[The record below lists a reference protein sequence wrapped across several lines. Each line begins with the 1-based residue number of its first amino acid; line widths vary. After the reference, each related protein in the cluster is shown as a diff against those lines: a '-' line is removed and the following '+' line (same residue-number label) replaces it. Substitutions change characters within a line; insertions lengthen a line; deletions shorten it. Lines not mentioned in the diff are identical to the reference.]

1 MSLELIDLA
10 LTLEGRVLATGLN
23 AVVPAGEVL
32 TLMGVSGSGKSS
44 LLAYIAGSLAPPLQ
58 GSGRV
63 RLDGRDIDA
72 LPIERRG
79 LALLY
84 QDDLLYP
91 HMSVLHNL
99 LFATPR
105 GPRAQRRAQA
115 EAALAHADLE
125 GFGTRAPHTLSGG
138 QRARVS
144 LLRALLARP
153 RAVLL
158 DEPFSRLDAALRQQ
172 IRAFVWQHLRR
183 AGVSAVLVTHDRADV
198 PPGGQVIDLA
208 ALRPTSA
215 EPAAHA

>member
-1 MSLELIDLA
+1 MGLELIDLA
-10 LTLEGRVLATGLN
+10 LMLEARVLVAGLN
-23 AVVPAGEVL
+23 ARVATGEVL
-32 TLMGVSGSGKSS
+32 TLMGESGSGKSS

-58 GSGRV
+58 GRGHV

-72 LPIERRG
+72 LPIEQRG
-79 LALLY
+79 VALLY

-91 HMSVLHNL
+91 HMSVMQNL

-115 EAALAHADLE
+115 EAALADAGLA
-125 GFGTRAPHTLSGG
+125 GFGDRAPHTLSGG

-158 DEPFSRLDAALRQQ
+158 DEPFSRLDVALREQ
-172 IRAFVWQHLRR
+172 IRDFVWQHLRR

-198 PPGGQVIDLA
+198 PPNGAVIDLA
-208 ALRPTSA
+208 ACRPQ
-215 EPAAHA
+215 PATAAPHA